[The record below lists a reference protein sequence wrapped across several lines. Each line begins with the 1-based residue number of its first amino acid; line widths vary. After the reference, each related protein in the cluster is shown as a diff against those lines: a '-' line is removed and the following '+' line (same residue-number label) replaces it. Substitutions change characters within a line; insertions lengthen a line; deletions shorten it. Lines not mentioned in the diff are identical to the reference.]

1 MIRLLWA
8 ISALTAYYLR
18 RYVPS
23 NIVLDLI
30 RRRRGLRWGI
40 PAMLLAVPY
49 LLIAVTAHGMVEDGG
64 HGWWNLVVLWAC
76 WCALKF
82 ILMGPLSVILL
93 IRARLREWK
102 VRRDARRYGYDA
114 GAAALS
120 RSSSPLTWPVKAR

>member
-8 ISALTAYYLR
+8 ISAHIAYFLR
-18 RYVPS
+18 RYAPS

-49 LLIAVTAHGMVEDGG
+49 LLIAITARGMVEDDGP
-64 HGWWNLVVLWAC
+64 GWLNLVVLWAC

-93 IRARLREWK
+93 IHARLREWK
-102 VRRDARRYGYDA
+102 ARRDASLYGYDEDE
-114 GAAALS
+114 GETVPE
-120 RSSSPLTWPVKAR
+120 SSYV

>member
-1 MIRLLWA
+1 MFRLLCA
-8 ISALTAYYLR
+8 VSAHIAYYLR
-18 RYVPS
+18 RYAPS

-40 PAMLLAVPY
+40 PAMLLAAPY
-49 LLIAVTAHGMVEDGG
+49 LLIAVTARGVVEDNGP
-64 HGWWNLVVLWAC
+64 GWLNLVVLWAC

-102 VRRDARRYGYDA
+102 VRRDARRYGYDDDQGDEMVPEPSYA
-114 GAAALS
+114 
-120 RSSSPLTWPVKAR
+120 